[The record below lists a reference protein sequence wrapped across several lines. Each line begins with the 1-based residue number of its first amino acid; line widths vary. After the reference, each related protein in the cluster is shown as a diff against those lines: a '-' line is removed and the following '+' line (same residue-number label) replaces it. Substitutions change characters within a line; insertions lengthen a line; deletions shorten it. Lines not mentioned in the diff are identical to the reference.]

1 MKQLT
6 DTQQRTLDFIQAYIR
21 ENGAPPTNAELAS
34 GMGWASA
41 NNAQLHL
48 KALQRK
54 GCLQIRKGISR
65 GIVLCDAVT
74 LDIPDTAS
82 QEYWMEGIF
91 QHLRYE
97 RDVHKV
103 IQSAGLKGS
112 KKSWG
117 EEEAND

>member
-1 MKQLT
+1 MKPLT
-6 DTQQRTLDFIQAYIR
+6 AIQKATLDFIRAYIG
-21 ENGAPPTNAELAS
+21 ENGAPPTNAELAA

-65 GIVLCDAVT
+65 GIVLCDIIPV
-74 LDIPDTAS
+74 DIPDTAAE
-82 QEYWMEGIF
+82 EYWVDGIF

-97 RDVHKV
+97 RDVYKV
-103 IQSAGLKGS
+103 IEAAGLKSS

-117 EEEAND
+117 GNND